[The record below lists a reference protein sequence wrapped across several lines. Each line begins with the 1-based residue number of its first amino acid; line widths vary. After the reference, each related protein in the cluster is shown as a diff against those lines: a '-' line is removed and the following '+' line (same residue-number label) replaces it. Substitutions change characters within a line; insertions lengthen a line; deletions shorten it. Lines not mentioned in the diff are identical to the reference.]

1 MSSLKLKVVDEQTQS
16 PVGRTVIKVIG
27 AGGGGC
33 NALNHM
39 ISAQLQGVEFIAVN
53 TDVQALEACLA
64 PTRIAL
70 GRDLTGGLGAGG
82 NPDIGA
88 RAAQEDR
95 ALLEQYIDGAHMVF
109 LTTGLG
115 GGTGTGSLP
124 VIAEIA
130 KKSSA
135 LTVAIVTLPF
145 SVEGSRK
152 MDVARDGL
160 EDLRKHTDALI
171 VVPNEKLLTTS
182 DRKMRVTDA
191 FGQANEL
198 LRIGVEGIV
207 ELINHTGY
215 INVDFADVKTIMSFQ
230 GEAIM
235 GQGVGRGDNRAL
247 DALKEAL
254 SCPLAENTEIDGA
267 KGLLVNVTAGDDL
280 AISEYDEIMSAL
292 AERIDPNA
300 VRKMGLCINPN
311 VHDEVRVTVIATGF
325 VREKTKPLSVTGRLR
340 AAQSQEGKLSAKA
353 NSEIESL
360 QSIPSS
366 ENLFGSQQSSPIR
379 EHALPSGGRSGL
391 ISSDAWEKLTSGRR
405 SQPPKEL
412 DESIPSYLRIQGDS
426 K

>member
-1 MSSLKLKVVDEQTQS
+1 MNGLKLKVVDEQSQE
-16 PVGRTVIKVIG
+16 PAGRTVIKVIG

-39 ISAQLQGVEFIAVN
+39 IKADLQGVEFIAVN
-53 TDVQALEACLA
+53 TDMQALDACLA

-70 GRDLTGGLGAGG
+70 GQDLTGGLGAGG

-95 ALLEQYIDGAHMVF
+95 NTLEEHINGAHMVF

-124 VIAEIA
+124 VLAEIA

-145 SVEGSRK
+145 NVEGSRK
-152 MDVARDGL
+152 MEVAREGL
-160 EDLRKHTDALI
+160 EDLRRHSDALI
-171 VVPNEKLLTTS
+171 VIPNEKLLTAS

-191 FGQANEL
+191 FAQANEL
-198 LRIGVEGIV
+198 LRVGVQGIV
-207 ELINHTGY
+207 ELINNTGY
-215 INVDFADVKTIMSFQ
+215 INVDFADVKTIMSFH

-247 DALKEAL
+247 DALKQAL
-254 SCPLAENTEIDGA
+254 SCPLAENAEIDGA
-267 KGLLVNVTAGDDL
+267 KGLLVNVTSGEDL

-292 AERIDPNA
+292 TERVDPGA
-300 VRKMGLCINPN
+300 VRKMGLCIDPN
-311 VHDEVRVTVIATGF
+311 VHDEVHVTVIATGF
-325 VREKTKPLSVTGRLR
+325 NREKAKPLSVTSRLR
-340 AAQSQEGKLSAKA
+340 ASQNEAKT
-353 NSEIESL
+353 NSKMASEVEAL
-360 QSIPSS
+360 GNIPDS
-366 ENLFGSQQSSPIR
+366 EAIFGPSTGR
-379 EHALPSGGRSGL
+379 EPVIPNNTRSGL
-391 ISSDAWEKLTSGRR
+391 ISSDAWERLTSGRR
-405 SQPPKEL
+405 HQPAKEL
-412 DESIPSYLRIQGDS
+412 DESIPSYLRIQGDG